1 MTFDQADCT
10 ECHRALKM
18 PSVSFQL
25 PTAIFFTVLKS
36 FMFEQV
42 PQFACM
48 DQALYLLYNFSCLL
62 MSIDQNFAF
71 VHKIYL

>member
-1 MTFDQADCT
+1 MTFDCT
-10 ECHRALKM
+10 VCHKALKR
-18 PSVSFQL
+18 PAVSSNL
-25 PTAIFFTVLKS
+25 GFFLYCIEKS

-42 PQFACM
+42 SRFACM
-48 DQALYLLYNFSCLL
+48 DQALYLLYNFSGLL